1 MNVALPLDENRPGIS
16 GNENLK
22 KTSCLPCH
30 RKALELISITY
41 ADNFHVPDMNQINLC
56 IFTNPV
62 ICSFFTEYAKS
73 PGEIIPA
80 NLNTAGQS
88 TLSGDHIRNRSDPDL
103 TTPPK
108 SSYLSRYFKP

>member
-41 ADNFHVPDMNQINLC
+41 ADNFHVPDMNQINYVF
-56 IFTNPV
+56 FTNPV

-73 PGEIIPA
+73 HGEIIPA
-80 NLNTAGQS
+80 NLTNSRTVNLIGRSYQEQVGSRLDDS
-88 TLSGDHIRNRSDPDL
+88 TQKFIPVTIL
-103 TTPPK
+103 
-108 SSYLSRYFKP
+108 